1 MNVRRIYGE
10 MKILSMP
17 RQNLLL
23 WLAWVSWFE
32 MRDND
37 ESEVATEWVYVFIKN
52 QKNVMCMQ
60 RSMVAR

>member
-1 MNVRRIYGE
+1 MNVQRIYGK

-37 ESEVATEWVYVFIKN
+37 ESEVATEWVYVCIKN
-52 QKNVMCMQ
+52 QKNVMFMQ

>member
-52 QKNVMCMQ
+52 QEHVICMQ